1 MAEGLSALEYVLLGG
16 IVGGLLGGWIG
27 ALLTFGMMRRRN
39 RSATAPPTTSTEERR
54 RRVQS
59 LMDRASQVMIAY
71 SAVIDAQPGAMR
83 AAVERM
89 RAVGVGHDPGLYAGT
104 EDRGVAEA
112 ARAFFAFLEETQ
124 RRVDE
129 RVAAG
134 RQDTVGGEL
143 RARAEPLARAV
154 ARLHQEVARYTA

>member
-1 MAEGLSALEYVLLGG
+1 MAEGLGALEYVLLGG
-16 IVGGLLGGWIG
+16 LVGGLLGGWIG
-27 ALLTFGMMRRRN
+27 ALLTLGLMRRR
-39 RSATAPPTTSTEERR
+39 AGKGAPSGLPPGERR

-89 RAVGVGHDPGLYAGT
+89 RAVGVGHDPALYAGA

-124 RRVDE
+124 ARVDE
-129 RVAAG
+129 RLAG
-134 RQDTVGGEL
+134 GRADTVAEEL

>member
-1 MAEGLSALEYVLLGG
+1 VAEGLGALEYVLLGG
-16 IVGGLLGGWIG
+16 IVGGTIGVCVGAVLTLL
-27 ALLTFGMMRRRN
+27 MMRRSGSTTR
-39 RSATAPPTTSTEERR
+39 RSGVPAEERR

-89 RAVGVGHDPGLYAGT
+89 RAVGVGHDPSLYAGAD
-104 EDRGVAEA
+104 ERGVAEA
-112 ARAFFAFLEETQ
+112 ARAFFALLEETQ
-124 RRVDE
+124 ARVDQ
-129 RVAAG
+129 RVASG
-134 RQDTVGGEL
+134 RPEAIAGEL
-143 RARAEPLARAV
+143 RARSEPLARAV

>member
-1 MAEGLSALEYVLLGG
+1 VAEGVGAVEYVLLGG
-16 IVGGLLGGWIG
+16 IVGGMVGGCIG
-27 ALLTFGMMRRRN
+27 AMLTLAMMRRGG
-39 RSATAPPTTSTEERR
+39 SAAGRAVVPAEERR

-89 RAVGVGHDPGLYAGT
+89 RAVGVGHDPSMYAGT
-104 EDRGVAEA
+104 QDRGVAEA

-124 RRVDE
+124 ARVDQ
-129 RVAAG
+129 RVKAG
-134 RQDTVGGEL
+134 RPEAIAGEL
-143 RARAEPLARAV
+143 RARGKGLARAV
-154 ARLHQEVARYTA
+154 ARLHQEVGRYTA

>member
-1 MAEGLSALEYVLLGG
+1 MGPVEYVLLGG
-16 IVGGLLGGWIG
+16 VVGGMLGGWVG
-27 ALLTFGMMRRRN
+27 ALLTFRMMRRRASSS
-39 RSATAPPTTSTEERR
+39 RSAALPAEERR

-89 RAVGVGHDPGLYAGT
+89 RTVGVGHDPAMYAGA
-104 EDRGVAEA
+104 EDRGVADA

-129 RVAAG
+129 RIAGG
-134 RQDTVGGEL
+134 RQDTVAGEL

>member
-1 MAEGLSALEYVLLGG
+1 MAEGLGTLEYLLLGG
-16 IVGGLLGGWIG
+16 LVGGLLGGCLG
-27 ALLTFGMMRRRN
+27 ALLTLGVMRRN
-39 RSATAPPTTSTEERR
+39 RAPAAPPTTSVEERR

-89 RAVGVGHDPGLYAGT
+89 RAVGVGHDPALYAGA

-129 RVAAG
+129 RIAAG